1 VVLWLLLL
9 PLHLPQPPA
18 RLHHHMKKHLNTK
31 WSSAVTR
38 VLRPSSCPQLHP
50 YRAHQTTCPQE
61 APTCAVIRVVQIEQ
75 FWDHGNGDTM
85 QVQSVGAIS
94 GNDWQMRCTAK
105 C

>member
-1 VVLWLLLL
+1 VALWLL

-38 VLRPSSCPQLHP
+38 VPRPSSCPQLRP
-50 YRAHQTTCPQE
+50 YRARQTCPQE
-61 APTCAVIRVVQIEQ
+61 VPTCAVIRVVQIEQ
-75 FWDHGNGDTM
+75 FQIMVMET
-85 QVQSVGAIS
+85 QCKFRVGAIS
-94 GNDWQMRCTAK
+94 GNNWQMRCAAK